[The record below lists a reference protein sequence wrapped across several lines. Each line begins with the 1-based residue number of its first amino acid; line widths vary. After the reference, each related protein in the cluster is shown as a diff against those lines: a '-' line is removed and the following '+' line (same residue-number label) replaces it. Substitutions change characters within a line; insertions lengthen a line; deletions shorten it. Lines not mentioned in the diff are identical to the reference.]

1 MSDALRTDESSISPF
16 STAKRLHHRQAA
28 LSVLSFGIC
37 MAACLLLIISLV
49 LPAPEAQAALK
60 RKEDVSLADTW
71 NPKADAADVVLPMP
85 GGIGMVFR
93 VVAIPANGF
102 LWSLNLN
109 MGVAD
114 SNDPSRSY
122 YDSSHRTTL
131 SAPFS
136 AQDVPASWKKS
147 LPANAG
153 GNFYYYLI
161 AKYEVSRL
169 QWRAIMENDAD
180 LSKLSPDDAKPV
192 TDISWYEA
200 MTFTQRYTDWLLQN
214 HPEALPTF
222 KNDTR
227 NTGYVRLPTEAEWE
241 YAARG
246 GQNDTINYRQQ
257 DFFSMADGTSY
268 GDYAVFRME
277 GTSHGA
283 EGLEAIG
290 SRLPNPLGVHD
301 TAGNAAEMT
310 LDAFRFSMGGQL
322 QGAAGGFVRKGGSY
336 LSGKDEIMP
345 GRREEMAP
353 FLKTGA
359 LRTRDLGFRP
369 VVSGVNTPGG
379 TRPELLK
386 QEYASLSGRLAS
398 QQTTAANKQ
407 DNKENLAAASTP
419 LAELNRLIESAQS
432 EDIRKNLVSLR
443 SQLEQNNILQSKNR
457 VAMIRSQLQN
467 CAMYLESVRN
477 YHYRQTNLNKQAFE
491 VKTELARMKEKKIP
505 ADMMERAD
513 KVVKTALVNI
523 KTAMKTTL
531 SYYRNDMQDIAA
543 LDQKDVQGALQELQ
557 QLYAGNDFYNKRMAA
572 NLNMV
577 KRHNA
582 TLVKNQ
588 KLDDKKILEDINASQ
603 KL

>member
-1 MSDALRTDESSISPF
+1 MSDALRTG
-16 STAKRLHHRQAA
+16 KHLKYMHRMSAIG
-28 LSVLSFGIC
+28 SGIC
-37 MAACLLLIISLV
+37 LAALLLILLTLV

-60 RKEDVSLADTW
+60 RREEVSLADTW
-71 NPKADAADVVLPMP
+71 NPKPDGADVVLPMP
-85 GGIGMVFR
+85 GDIGMVFR
-93 VVAIPANGF
+93 VVAVHANGF
-102 LWSLNLN
+102 LWSQNLD
-109 MGVAD
+109 MGIAD

-122 YDSSHRTTL
+122 YDSSYRTTL

-136 AQDVPASWKKS
+136 ALDVPASWKKS
-147 LPANAG
+147 LPANAD

-161 AKYEVSRL
+161 AKYEVTRL
-169 QWRAIMENDAD
+169 QWRVIMEGNAD
-180 LSKLSPDDAKPV
+180 LSKLTPDDAKPM

-214 HPEALPTF
+214 QPDALPSF

-227 NTGYVRLPTEAEWE
+227 NTGFVRLPTEVEWE

-246 GQNDTINYRQQ
+246 GQKDSINYRQQ
-257 DFFSMADGTSY
+257 DFFSMAEGTTY

-310 LDAFRFSMGGQL
+310 LDAFRFSIGGQL
-322 QGAAGGFVRKGGSY
+322 QGSAGGFVRKGGSY

-379 TRPELLK
+379 TRPDVLR

-398 QQTTAANKQ
+398 QQSTAATKRPASKGNV
-407 DNKENLAAASTP
+407 AAASTP
-419 LAELNRLIESAQS
+419 LAELNRLIESAPR

-443 SQLEQNNILQSKNR
+443 GQLEQSNILQSKNR

-477 YHYRQTNLNKQAFE
+477 YLYRKTNLRKQAYE
-491 VKTELARMKEKKIP
+491 VKTELARMKEKNIP

-513 KVVKTALVNI
+513 KIVKTALANI
-523 KTAMKTTL
+523 ETAMKTTL
-531 SYYRNDMQDIAA
+531 SYYRNDMQDIAE

-557 QLYAGNDFYNKRMAA
+557 QLYAGKDFYNRRMAA

-582 TLVKNQ
+582 TLARNQ
-588 KLDDKKILEDINASQ
+588 KLNDKKILEDINASQ